1 MKPVRLT
8 WHGLKVPISI
18 LSEFPETA
26 HALIVASEGS
36 STSVYVAGIIR
47 DAEGVPR
54 GLTDTPMKI
63 YPEVP
68 VNTALWDSDSS
79 IIVAKLEDL
88 EAVEAA
94 QITFEGGSE
103 HLQLLL
109 GMIGIATGVGG
120 GREVYAQTKEKLL
133 HPCW

>member
-1 MKPVRLT
+1 MATK
-8 WHGLKVPISI
+8 GKES
-18 LSEFPETA
+18 
-26 HALIVASEGS
+26 
-36 STSVYVAGIIR
+36 SVYVAGVIR

-54 GLTDTPMKI
+54 GLTDSPMKI

-79 IIVAKLEDL
+79 IIVAELGNDK
-88 EAVEAA
+88 AVEAA

-109 GMIGIATGVGG
+109 GMVGIATGVGNR
-120 GREVYAQTKEKLL
+120 REVYAETNEKLYTRVGNSWHEL
-133 HPCW
+133 DDFAQDVAYPG